1 MPNQEYRFFQQQI
14 NATRGIPRYALAGT
28 SGAGKSKF
36 GSMIFDSPANKYL
49 LRLMNN
55 VQSTKIKTQLIPIIK
70 FPDSNSEGNKIPED
84 TVFFEFN
91 FSNQYNILQKTMRD
105 SIANMTF
112 NLKDSDGFDDES
124 EKAVNSFMTDNTS
137 KTFDITKYCSE
148 DIKKD
153 LKKTFSDAAKKI
165 ISGDD
170 GQETLEEMLK
180 KEKQSADSSKK
191 EFNKLKVKK
200 ELINKRLSLIEL
212 DSSNVLNEIFK
223 KIQENF
229 KEEIEKLSKD
239 DLIHDK
245 ITLCVKDENTS
256 KEAIINFLDYLKVN
270 DGKHLIVS
278 KITLYINDENTSKEA
293 IINFL
298 DYLKVNDGKHLI
310 VSQITFAAKI
320 SKQIVDI
327 LIKTES
333 KEAREHNISRGSN
346 NKIFYTLNKPPFVIY
361 DLMGLEK
368 KGDEGV
374 DSTIEN
380 LKEIM
385 PDMILAFHNANT
397 AVDGFNSFLVTLKNY
412 FKGVPI
418 CKITTH
424 IDQVINK
431 FFDNKTNSSFDYVE
445 NDDNEAKYYIE
456 AFKEAFKKYTEDDT
470 KDNIKATIACS
481 LVDNRDTK
489 YIIDTLKD
497 KEFFIE
503 KPEFNGIEYIKEK
516 YSIVSSNIEIHLDSF
531 NRNKIF
537 EFIGKQRFNY
547 FINYKKLQ
555 NADITLNESDINN
568 IEISFKNDDITKIA
582 EKIVKYHNS
591 NASKNYYRY
600 INSYP
605 HWNTIYK
612 WRDMHVVGLGW
623 SSSAKVYDNI
633 SIYVANFISEIMS
646 RTEILEAINI
656 KINIDSLENDTIK
669 AIENDFKHNIEIN
682 INQYNGFFY
691 YLKLM
696 LTYKFF
702 ADDFNKTYFWDAL
715 NCIHDKLSDTTL
727 VEAAMKKALEDYSII
742 FKNLTC

>member
-28 SGAGKSKF
+28 SGAGKSRF

-170 GQETLEEMLK
+170 CQGTLEEMLK
-180 KEKQSADSSKK
+180 KAKQRADSSNK

-200 ELINKRLSLIEL
+200 ELINKRLSLIEF

-245 ITLCVKDENTS
+245 ITLCV
-256 KEAIINFLDYLKVN
+256 
-270 DGKHLIVS
+270 
-278 KITLYINDENTSKEA
+278 NDENTSKEA

-327 LIKTES
+327 LNKTEI
-333 KEAREHNISRGSN
+333 KEAYKHKIYEKKN
-346 NKIFYTLNKPPFVIY
+346 NELFYTLNKPPFVIY

-431 FFDNKTNSSFDYVE
+431 FFDNKTNSSFDYVD

-470 KDNIKATIACS
+470 KDNINATIACS

-489 YIIDTLKD
+489 YIIKKLELVKD
-497 KEFFIE
+497 ESFIE
-503 KPEFNGIEYIKEK
+503 EQDFNGIESTKEK
-516 YSIVSSNIEIHLDSF
+516 YYIVSSNIKIHLNSF

-547 FINYKKLQ
+547 FTHYNKLQ

-691 YLKLM
+691 YLRLM

-715 NCIHDKLSDTTL
+715 NCIHDKLSDTTF